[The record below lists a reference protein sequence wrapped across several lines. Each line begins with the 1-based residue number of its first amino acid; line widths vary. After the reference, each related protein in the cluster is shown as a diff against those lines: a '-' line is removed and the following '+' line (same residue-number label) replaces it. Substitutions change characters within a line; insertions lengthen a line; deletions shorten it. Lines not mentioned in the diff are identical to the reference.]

1 MKSTD
6 RRFPNAILIVNVP
19 LLSLLYLV
27 GPITMKVIA
36 GMDLGD
42 GWFLVT
48 FELAYRLCVMF
59 FWVCVVY
66 GYQVLL
72 HILLA
77 VRIKSRITWTVLLL
91 WPIVLIGGVSLYR
104 SLPLQRAQTIL
115 ANAELASLPESATEI
130 KVFTWST
137 PFSGEEFLRFR
148 ASREDIES
156 FLAESPILRLA
167 ECQYYSKDRMR
178 LIYPDDSAY
187 NGKYREDGHEYFFD
201 KSAPP
206 WYIQEIKGPGRRYR
220 ILPKRYN
227 HAGEVIFD
235 EEKNL
240 VFVNLVIG

>member
-1 MKSTD
+1 MSNRD
-6 RRFPNAILIVNVP
+6 SGFPNAILIVNVP

-77 VRIKSRITWTVLLL
+77 VRIKSRITWAVLFL
-91 WPIVLIGGVSLYR
+91 WPILLIGGVSLHR
-104 SLPLQRAQTIL
+104 SLPLQRAQTVL
-115 ANAELASLPESATEI
+115 SNAGLASLPESATEI

-156 FLAESPILRLA
+156 FLAESAILKVSQ
-167 ECQYYSKDRMR
+167 CQRYSKDRMR
-178 LIYPDDSAY
+178 LIYPDDYAAS
-187 NGKYREDGHEYFFD
+187 GKYQDDRHEYFFD
-201 KSAPP
+201 KCAPP

-220 ILPKRYN
+220 ILPKGYN
-227 HAGEVIFD
+227 HAGEVIFN
-235 EEKNL
+235 EEENL
-240 VFVNLVIG
+240 VFVNLVVG